1 MIGDVAVPVVQRSS
15 TDSDPHERADD
26 IHDCVAQLPEMT
38 IKEAFVRN
46 RSHHSRRAIVLY

>member
-26 IHDCVAQLPEMT
+26 IHDCVAQLPEIM

-46 RSHHSRRAIVLY
+46 RSHHSRRAIVL